1 MQALSTQTNSFLFQD
16 DNLLEMERSVLVA
29 ILEGKRYEEMAS
41 VLKPLDFLYPAH
53 RLFFELCTQLHQQNL
68 PICPSAILKQLS
80 KDQDKE
86 SLMQVMAST
95 PIAYL
100 EPYVEAIKQ
109 ASTRRA
115 LLKISLDVREQCMTE
130 RPSPQILDMLERELY
145 ALSMQNVRGGFRNVK
160 EVALNTLQ
168 MIEEAKLRGNSQ
180 MLGLDT
186 GFFELNR
193 KTAGFQKGDLIVV
206 GARPSMGKT
215 SFVLNIAQTT
225 LNHNQ
230 GVAFFSMEM
239 SAEQLMLRLLAGATN
254 IHLHDLKFGR
264 LNDQQ
269 WEELTQCV
277 QNMQTKLLFIDDTS
291 MLTLEHVRSK
301 LRQMKTDQPEIAIAI
316 LDYLQL
322 MSSNRTELARHAQ
335 IAEISRGLKILAREL
350 EIPIVAL
357 SQLNRSLESREDK
370 RPILSDLKE
379 SGAIEQDA
387 DQVLFLYRD
396 EVYKHYAQKNL
407 LAKLRKEGKD
417 EEVKKLE
424 AQFNA
429 QKQENFRQNQGV
441 EDAEIILAKNRN
453 GDIGTIKVAFNG
465 AYTRFE
471 DRIDAPQREEKETNF
486 TPTPQAPMVQAPI
499 DIPNPNGDH
508 YPF

>member
-1 MQALSTQTNSFLFQD
+1 MHALSTQVNPLLLQD
-16 DNLLEMERSVLVA
+16 DPLLEMERVVLAA
-29 ILEGKRYEEMAS
+29 ILENNRYEEMAS
-41 VLKPLDFLYPAH
+41 VLKPVDFLHPAH
-53 RLFFELCTQLHQQNL
+53 GLFFELCAQLHQQNL
-68 PICPSAILKQLS
+68 PIRASAIFKQLT
-80 KDQDKE
+80 KEKDKE
-86 SLMQVMAST
+86 SLLQVMASA

-115 LLKISLDVREQCMTE
+115 LLNISLEVREQCLAE
-130 RPSPQILDMLERELY
+130 RPTPQILDMLERELY
-145 ALSMQNVRGGFRNVK
+145 ALSMQNVRGGFKNIR
-160 EVALNTLQ
+160 EVVLHTLHL
-168 MIEEAKLRGNSQ
+168 IEEAKLRGNSQ

-186 GFFELNR
+186 GFHKLNEY
-193 KTAGFQKGDLIVV
+193 TAGFQKGDLIVV

-215 SFVLNIAQTT
+215 SFVLNIAYTT
-225 LNHNQ
+225 LKHQQ

-239 SAEQLMLRLLAGATN
+239 GAEQLMLRLLAHTAN
-254 IHLHDLKFGR
+254 LHLHDLKVGK
-264 LNDQQ
+264 LDDTQ
-269 WEELTQCV
+269 WEELTRCAQ
-277 QNMQTKLLFIDDTS
+277 LLQSMPLYIDDTS
-291 MLTLEHVRSK
+291 VLTLEHVRSK
-301 LRQMKTDQPEIAIAI
+301 LRQIKTHHPDIGVAI

-322 MSSNRTELARHAQ
+322 MSSHQSELARHAQ
-335 IAEISRGLKILAREL
+335 IAEISRGLKVLAREL
-350 EIPIVAL
+350 EIPIIAL

-396 EVYKHYAQKNL
+396 EVYKRRAQNER

-424 AQFNA
+424 VQFNT
-429 QKQENFRQNQGV
+429 QRKEEFHQNQGV

-453 GDIGTIKVAFNG
+453 GEIGTIKIAFNKP
-465 AYTRFE
+465 YTRFE
-471 DRIDAPQREEKETNF
+471 DRIETSNEEKSTHL
-486 TPTPQAPMVQAPI
+486 TLPPPQDPI
-499 DIPNPNGDH
+499 DMPDPNIPKN

>member
-1 MQALSTQTNSFLFQD
+1 MHALSTQTNHLLTQD
-16 DNLLEMERSVLVA
+16 DHLLEMERIVLAA
-29 ILEGKRYEEMAS
+29 ILESNRYEEMAS
-41 VLKPLDFLYPAH
+41 VLKPVDFLHPAH
-53 RLFFELCTQLHQQNL
+53 GLFFELCAQLHQQNL
-68 PICPSAILKQLS
+68 PIRANLILSKLS
-80 KDQDKE
+80 KDKDKE
-86 SLMQVMAST
+86 SLLQVMASA

-115 LLKISLDVREQCMTE
+115 LLDISMEVREQCLAE
-130 RPSPQILDMLERELY
+130 RPSPQILDMLERALY
-145 ALSMQNVRGGFRNVK
+145 ALSMQNVRGGFKNSS
-160 EVALNTLQ
+160 EVVLHTLKL
-168 MIEEAKLRGNSQ
+168 IEDAKLRGNSQ

-186 GFFELNR
+186 GFYELN
-193 KTAGFQKGDLIVV
+193 KYTAGFQNGDLIVV

-225 LNHNQ
+225 LNHNK

-239 SAEQLMLRLLAGATN
+239 GAEQLMLRLLAGATS
-254 IHLHDLKFGR
+254 IHLHDLKLGK
-264 LNDQQ
+264 LQDYQ
-269 WEELTQCV
+269 WDELSQCA
-277 QNMQTKLLFIDDTS
+277 QDLQSKPLFIDDTS
-291 MLTLEHVRSK
+291 VLTLEHVRSK
-301 LRQMKTDQPEIAIAI
+301 LRQIKAHHPEIGIAI

-322 MSSNRTELARHAQ
+322 MSSNHSELARHAQ
-335 IAEISRGLKILAREL
+335 IAEISRGLKVLAREL
-350 EIPIVAL
+350 EIPIIAL
-357 SQLNRSLESREDK
+357 SQLNRSLENREDK

-396 EVYKHYAQKNL
+396 EVYKKRAQNDL

-429 QKQENFRQNQGV
+429 QKKEDFHQNHGV

-453 GDIGTIKVAFNG
+453 GDIGTIKVAFNK

-471 DRIDAPQREEKETNF
+471 DRSEKEREEKETAF
-486 TPTPQAPMVQAPI
+486 SAPSAQSTLNV
-499 DIPNPNGDH
+499 PNI
-508 YPF
+508 F